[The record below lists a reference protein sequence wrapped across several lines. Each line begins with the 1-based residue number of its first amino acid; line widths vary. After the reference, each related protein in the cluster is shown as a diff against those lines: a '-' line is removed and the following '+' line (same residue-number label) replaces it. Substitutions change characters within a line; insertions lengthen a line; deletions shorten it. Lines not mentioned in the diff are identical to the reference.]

1 MFDLTK
7 THFSLTLEKQVA
19 TAQTVNPEGTLL
31 MSVLESGE
39 ERVLLSAGAGTD
51 VPCGFAISDNQT
63 IATDVAVEEVV
74 NPSAI
79 PYTIQLEHTD
89 PVGSGATKEV
99 RCYND
104 TAAAEIGTQ
113 VATAGAVSAGDEF
126 FLSPTGL
133 LTLHSSIAGASVTVW
148 YRYNMT
154 VAEAVQKYYDR
165 SVNNTASAIFNQ
177 VGVGGGTGEIYTSE
191 FVMSE
196 DWSAGTT
203 IYSGAN
209 GKVTLSAGGA
219 DMSTQLRVIHVPSV
233 DDPFLGL
240 AFKSLAP

>member
-1 MFDLTK
+1 MFDLIK

-19 TAQTVNPEGTLL
+19 TAQTVNPEGVLL
-31 MSVLESGE
+31 TSLLEGGE
-39 ERVLLSAGAGTD
+39 ERVAMTTGAGTD

-63 IATDVAVEEVV
+63 ISTDVAVEEIVV
-74 NPSAI
+74 PAAV
-79 PYTIQLEHTD
+79 PYTVQLEHTD
-89 PVGSGATKEV
+89 PVGAGATKEV
-99 RCYND
+99 RVYND
-104 TAAAEIGTQ
+104 TAAAEVGTQ

-133 LTLHSSIAGASVTVW
+133 LTVHSSTAGDSMTVY

-165 SVNNTASAIFNQ
+165 SVNNQASAIFNQ

-209 GKVTLSAGGA
+209 GQVTLSAGGA

-233 DDPFLGL
+233 EDPFLGL
-240 AFKSLAP
+240 ALKSLAP